1 MGPLETYQKNLQEG
15 VLSSD
20 AEQLKAV
27 LLLQSLFESL
37 SNRDRKEK
45 NLLSKILKKNGNKNS
60 QKGI

>member
-1 MGPLETYQKNLQEG
+1 MGPLETYQKNLQDG
-15 VLSSD
+15 VMSPD

-45 NLLSKILKKNGNKNS
+45 NLLAKIFKKKE
-60 QKGI
+60 